1 MKVNLIQLDISKNS
15 LVVYEALNSEVRLEI
30 LQLLSENK
38 MNIKELAKKVGLSS
52 AIITRHI
59 QKLEEAQLIKTEKV
73 PGKSGIQKISYLA
86 VDTIEIQF
94 PQKIYHSYK
103 LHTTQ
108 LSVGHYTDFHVK
120 PTCGIA
126 STKNFIGQV
135 DDPKFFMDAGRM
147 SASLVWFSEGY
158 VEYMIPNLL
167 SSKDVPELLEI
178 SLELASEF
186 PNSNNVWPSD
196 ITFYVND
203 INIGTWTCPG
213 NFSDTRGRYT
223 PAWWEDK
230 NSQYG
235 LLKHI
240 RISQYDTCIDG
251 KFLSNVVLADLGI
264 ENRNLLKFKVSVES
278 DAKNVGGVTI
288 FGKSFGNHDQDIIL
302 NLYYL

>member
-1 MKVNLIQLDISKNS
+1 MEVIKLQLDISKDS
-15 LVVYEALNSEVRLEI
+15 LHVYDALNSEVRLKI
-30 LQLLSENK
+30 LQLLSEK
-38 MNIKELAKKVGLSS
+38 RMNIKELAQKLGLSS
-52 AIITRHI
+52 AITTRHI
-59 QKLEEAQLIKTEKV
+59 QKLEKAQLIKTEKI
-73 PGKSGIQKISYLA
+73 PGKSGIQKLSYLA

-108 LSVGHYTDFHVK
+108 LSVGHYTDFYVK

-126 STKNFIGQV
+126 STEDFIGQV
-135 DDPKFFMDAGRM
+135 DDPKFFMDSERM
-147 SASLVWFSEGY
+147 NASLVWFSEGY
-158 VEYMIPNLL
+158 VEYKIPNLL
-167 SSKDVPELLEI
+167 TVRDTPELLEI

-196 ITFYVND
+196 ITFYLNG
-203 INIGTWTCPG
+203 INLGTWTCPG

-223 PAWWEDK
+223 PSWWEDK

-251 KFLSNVVLADLGI
+251 KFLSDVVLADLGI
-264 ENRNLLKFKVSVES
+264 EEKTLLTFKICVES
-278 DAKNVGGVTI
+278 DAQNVGGVTI
-288 FGKSFGNHDQDIIL
+288 FGKGFGNHDQDIL
-302 NLYYL
+302 FNFYYL

>member
-1 MKVNLIQLDISKNS
+1 MQLDISKNS
-15 LVVYEALNSEVRLEI
+15 LPVYEALNSEARLEI
-30 LQLLSENK
+30 LQLLSDKK
-38 MNIKELAKKVGLSS
+38 MNIKELAKKLGLSS

-59 QKLEEAQLIKTEKV
+59 QKLEKAQLIKSEKV
-73 PGKSGIQKISYLA
+73 PGKSGMQKLSFLT
-86 VDTIEIQF
+86 VDTIEIHF

-103 LHTTQ
+103 LHTNQ
-108 LSVGHYTDFHVK
+108 LGVGHYTDYHVK

-126 STKNFIGQV
+126 STENFIGQV
-135 DDPKFFMDAGRM
+135 DDPKYFMDAGRM
-147 SASLVWFSEGY
+147 NASLVWFSEGH

-167 SSKDVPELLEI
+167 SARDAPELLEI

-186 PNSNNVWPSD
+186 PRSNNVWPSD

-213 NFSDTRGRYT
+213 NFSDVRGRHT
-223 PAWWEDK
+223 PLWWEDK

-235 LLKHI
+235 LLKHL

-251 KFLSNVVLADLGI
+251 KFLSNVVLSDLGI
-264 ENRNLLKFKVSVES
+264 KDRNLLKFKISVES

-288 FGKSFGNHDQDIIL
+288 FGKGFGNHDQGIIL